1 VALAPLIS
9 ERYFNMA
16 QYVSDDKKQE
26 IIRKVRDEGKKVSEL
41 AAEYSVSSKSIYTW
55 LRDGVKGDNSA
66 LEIARLKRET
76 EMLYGLL
83 GKLTAEASRS
93 KK

>member
-1 VALAPLIS
+1 
-9 ERYFNMA
+9 MA
-16 QYVSDDKKQE
+16 QYISDDKKQE
-26 IIRKVRDEGKKVSEL
+26 IIGKVRDHGTPVSAL
-41 AAEYSVSSKSIYTW
+41 ALEYDVSAKSIYTW

-66 LEIARLKRET
+66 LEIGRLKRET

>member
-1 VALAPLIS
+1 
-9 ERYFNMA
+9 MA
-16 QYVSDDKKQE
+16 QYISDDKKKE
-26 IIRKVRDEGKKVSEL
+26 IVGKVRDDGKPVSVL
-41 AAEYSVSSKSIYTW
+41 AVEYGVSTKSIYTW
-55 LRDGVKGDNSA
+55 LREGVKGDNSV
-66 LEIARLKRET
+66 LEIGRLKREN

>member
-1 VALAPLIS
+1 
-9 ERYFNMA
+9 MA
-16 QYVSDDKKQE
+16 QYISDDKKQE
-26 IIRKVRDEGKKVSEL
+26 IMRRVREDACKVSDL
-41 AAEYSVSSKSIYTW
+41 AREHGVSAKSIYTW
-55 LRDGVKGDNSA
+55 LGDGVKGSNSA

-83 GKLTAEASRS
+83 GKLTAEASRA

>member
-1 VALAPLIS
+1 
-9 ERYFNMA
+9 MA
-16 QYVSDDKKQE
+16 QYISDDKKKE
-26 IIRKVRDEGKKVSEL
+26 IVGKVRDNGTPVSAL
-41 AAEYSVSSKSIYTW
+41 ALEYDVSTKSTYTW

-66 LEIARLKRET
+66 LEIGRLKREN

>member
-1 VALAPLIS
+1 
-9 ERYFNMA
+9 MA
-16 QYVSDDKKQE
+16 QYISSDKKQE
-26 IIRKVRDEGKKVSEL
+26 IIRQIRDEGKKATEVAAVHGVST
-41 AAEYSVSSKSIYTW
+41 KTIYNW
-55 LRDGVKGDNSA
+55 LRSGVSGDSSA
-66 LEIARLKRET
+66 LEIARLKREI

>member
-1 VALAPLIS
+1 
-9 ERYFNMA
+9 MA
-16 QYVSDDKKQE
+16 QYISDSKKQE
-26 IIRKVRDEGKKVSEL
+26 VMSKVRDEGKKVSEL
-41 AAEYSVSSKSIYTW
+41 AVEYGVSTKSIYTW

>member
-1 VALAPLIS
+1 
-9 ERYFNMA
+9 MA
-16 QYVSDDKKQE
+16 QYISDDKKKE
-26 IIRKVRDEGKKVSEL
+26 IIRQIRDEGKKAVEV
-41 AAEYSVSSKSIYTW
+41 AAANGISTKTIYNW
-55 LRDGVKGDNSA
+55 LRSGVSGDSSA
-66 LEIARLKRET
+66 LEMSRLKREV

>member
-1 VALAPLIS
+1 
-9 ERYFNMA
+9 MA
-16 QYVSDDKKQE
+16 QYISDDKKKE
-26 IIRKVRDEGKKVSEL
+26 IVSKVRDNGTPVSAL
-41 AAEYSVSSKSIYTW
+41 ALEYGVSTKSIYTW
-55 LRDGVKGDNSA
+55 LRDGLKGDNSA
-66 LEIARLKRET
+66 LEIGRLKREN

>member
-1 VALAPLIS
+1 
-9 ERYFNMA
+9 MA

-41 AAEYSVSSKSIYTW
+41 AAEYSVSTKSIYTW
-55 LRDGVKGDNSA
+55 LKDGVKGDNSA

>member
-1 VALAPLIS
+1 
-9 ERYFNMA
+9 MA
-16 QYVSDDKKQE
+16 QYISDDKKQE
-26 IIRKVRDEGKKVSEL
+26 IIRQIRDEGKKATEVATAHGVST
-41 AAEYSVSSKSIYTW
+41 KTIYTW
-55 LRDGVKGDNSA
+55 LRNGVSGDNSA

>member
-1 VALAPLIS
+1 
-9 ERYFNMA
+9 MA

-26 IIRKVRDEGKKVSEL
+26 IVRRVRDEGKKVSEL
-41 AAEYSVSSKSIYTW
+41 AVEYGVSTKSIYTW
-55 LRDGVKGDNSA
+55 LRDGVKGDNST

>member
-1 VALAPLIS
+1 
-9 ERYFNMA
+9 MA
-16 QYVSDDKKQE
+16 QYISNDKKQE
-26 IIRKVRDEGKKVSEL
+26 IIRQIRDEGKKATEVAATFGVST
-41 AAEYSVSSKSIYTW
+41 KTIYTW
-55 LRDGVKGDNSA
+55 LRSGVSGDNST
-66 LEIARLKRET
+66 LEIARLKREV

>member
-1 VALAPLIS
+1 
-9 ERYFNMA
+9 MA

-41 AAEYSVSSKSIYTW
+41 AAEYGVSSKSIYTW

-76 EMLYGLL
+76 EMLYSLL

>member
-1 VALAPLIS
+1 
-9 ERYFNMA
+9 MA

>member
-1 VALAPLIS
+1 
-9 ERYFNMA
+9 MA
-16 QYVSDDKKQE
+16 QYINDDKKKE
-26 IIRKVRDEGKKVSEL
+26 IVGKVRDNGAPVSVL
-41 AAEYSVSSKSIYTW
+41 ALEYGVSTKSIYTW
-55 LRDGVKGDNSA
+55 LRDGIKGDTGA
-66 LEIARLKRET
+66 LEIGRLKREN

>member
-1 VALAPLIS
+1 
-9 ERYFNMA
+9 MA
-16 QYVSDDKKQE
+16 QYISDDKKQ
-26 IIRKVRDEGKKVSEL
+26 IILRSVREDGKTVSTL
-41 AAEYSVSSKSIYTW
+41 AAEYAVSTKSIYTW

-66 LEIARLKRET
+66 LEIGRLKREN

>member
-1 VALAPLIS
+1 
-9 ERYFNMA
+9 MA

-26 IIRKVRDEGKKVSEL
+26 IIRKVRDEGKKVSEM
-41 AAEYSVSSKSIYTW
+41 AVEYGVSTKSIYTW

>member
-1 VALAPLIS
+1 
-9 ERYFNMA
+9 MA
-16 QYVSDDKKQE
+16 QCVSDDKKQE

>member
-1 VALAPLIS
+1 
-9 ERYFNMA
+9 MA

-41 AAEYSVSSKSIYTW
+41 ATEYGVSAKSIYTW

>member
-1 VALAPLIS
+1 
-9 ERYFNMA
+9 MA
-16 QYVSDDKKQE
+16 QYISDDKKQA
-26 IIRKVRDEGKKVSEL
+26 ILRAIRDDGKTVASL
-41 AAEYSVSSKSIYTW
+41 AAEYSVSTKSIYTW
-55 LRDGVKGDNSA
+55 LRDGVKGDTSA
-66 LEIARLKRET
+66 LEIGRLKREN

>member
-1 VALAPLIS
+1 
-9 ERYFNMA
+9 MA

-26 IIRKVRDEGKKVSEL
+26 IVRKVREEGKKVSEL
-41 AAEYSVSSKSIYTW
+41 AVEYSVSTKSIYTW

>member
-1 VALAPLIS
+1 
-9 ERYFNMA
+9 MA
-16 QYVSDDKKQE
+16 QYISDDKKKE
-26 IIRKVRDEGKKVSEL
+26 IIRQIRDEGKKATEVAS
-41 AAEYSVSSKSIYTW
+41 ANGISTKTIYNW
-55 LRDGVKGDNSA
+55 LRSGVSGDSSA
-66 LEIARLKRET
+66 LEISRLKREV